1 MKRIRNIAEN
11 LPGLEK
17 VAARASAL
25 EQLARLTREAVPEP
39 MQPHVI
45 ACAVRD
51 RTLVVFTDTAAWG
64 SQLRFIQP
72 MILDAI
78 HHHTGHLLDTVRLK
92 VQQPSAERPATAA
105 ASTSP
110 TRESRDISQRSR
122 AVIESAAEGISD
134 PDLAA
139 ALQRLARGRDQDA

>member
-11 LPGLEK
+11 LPGLESI
-17 VAARASAL
+17 AARASAL

-39 MQPHVI
+39 MRPHVM

-72 MILDAI
+72 LILETIRDR
-78 HHHTGHLLDTVRLK
+78 TGHQLDSVRLK
-92 VQQPSAERPATAA
+92 VQQAATERPADPSTA
-105 ASTSP
+105 SSQSP
-110 TRESRDISQRSR
+110 DSRDISQRSR
-122 AVIESAAEGISD
+122 AVIASAAEGISD